1 MGTLET
7 LQELGLDLPSPA
19 YIAGVVIFS
28 MIGIVAYYYGK
39 RRGRSQM
46 RWHGLALML
55 YPYVVW
61 QTWLLYVVGAGLA
74 IAAWCDRR

>member
-28 MIGIVAYYYGK
+28 MIGIVAYYYDDYGCELE
-39 RRGRSQM
+39 RG
-46 RWHGLALML
+46 
-55 YPYVVW
+55 
-61 QTWLLYVVGAGLA
+61 
-74 IAAWCDRR
+74 